1 MPLKRNRQPRNLQ
14 GIALFLVTLV
24 AIGLLLLRDRPPA
37 LEVSIPLDTNITPTS
52 EQPSW
57 QEVLQQEFV
66 ANATPL
72 PAVEVPAVQFVPPT
86 LPPSAPVAEFLFQP
100 TELFGTV
107 VPTNTPLPPPPSPT
121 RSGPV
126 VFATPTST
134 IEAVNVLPTAV
145 SWQPPP
151 LRGPLSIDPRDHYW
165 LARPVDSNAVNFGT
179 FNYPYGSDGPF
190 NTYRV
195 HHGLDMVNPIGEIV
209 RAAGPGIV
217 LWAATGFRVEA
228 PDGTLLEGPVTSY
241 GNAVLIQH
249 DFSYRGQPIYT
260 LYAHLSAILVARG
273 QQVATGD
280 IIGLVGET
288 GQVTGPHV
296 HFEVRLGRNSWWA
309 VRNPVLWMVP
319 YVGHGTIA
327 GRVFGPDGELLAD
340 QDISVIDRQTGRIV
354 QTTTSYIPAD
364 INQDGV
370 SDINPDNVYGENFAV
385 GEIPEGRFRVVTR
398 IDGQQVS
405 RAVDVF
411 EGTTTFVELNPP
423 EEATPQV
430 PVGDSS

>member
-1 MPLKRNRQPRNLQ
+1 MPLKRNHQSRNLQ
-14 GIALFLVTLV
+14 GVALFLVTIV
-24 AIGLLLLRDRPPA
+24 AVGLLLLRDRPPA
-37 LEVSIPLDTNITPTS
+37 LEVSIPLSANITPT
-52 EQPSW
+52 EERPSW

-72 PAVEVPAVQFVPPT
+72 PSVEAPIQFVPPT
-86 LPPSAPVAEFLFQP
+86 LPPVAPVAELLFQP

-121 RSGPV
+121 RSGPG

-134 IEAVNVLPTAV
+134 IEAINVLPTAV
-145 SWQPPP
+145 RWQPPP
-151 LRGPLSIDPRDHYW
+151 LREPLSIDPRDHYW

-179 FNYPYGSDGPF
+179 FDYPYGSDGPF

-195 HHGLDMVNPIGEIV
+195 HHGLDMVNPIGENV

-228 PDGTLLEGPVTSY
+228 PDGTLTEGPVTSY
-241 GNAVLIQH
+241 GNTVLIQH
-249 DFSYRGQPIYT
+249 SFSYRGQPIYT
-260 LYAHLSAILVARG
+260 LYAHLSAIMVTRG
-273 QQVATGD
+273 QQVETGD

-296 HFEVRLGRNSWWA
+296 HFEVRLGQNSWWS
-309 VRNPVLWMVP
+309 VRNPVLWVVP
-319 YVGHGTIA
+319 YVGHGTLA
-327 GRVFGPDGELLAD
+327 GRVYGPDGELLAD
-340 QDISVIDRQTGRIV
+340 QDISVIDRETGRIV

-370 SDINPDNVYGENFAV
+370 SDINPDDVYQENFAV

-405 RAVDVF
+405 RSIDVF
-411 EGTTTFVELNPP
+411 EGTTTFVELALP
-423 EEATPQV
+423 EEATPQ
-430 PVGDSS
+430 PADDSSS